1 MTEIEIQQEKHNE
14 MIKDFIAKGFAVI
27 TKDGQIKV
35 I

>member
-1 MTEIEIQQEKHNE
+1 MSETEIQQQKHDE

-27 TKDGQIKV
+27 TNDGQIKV